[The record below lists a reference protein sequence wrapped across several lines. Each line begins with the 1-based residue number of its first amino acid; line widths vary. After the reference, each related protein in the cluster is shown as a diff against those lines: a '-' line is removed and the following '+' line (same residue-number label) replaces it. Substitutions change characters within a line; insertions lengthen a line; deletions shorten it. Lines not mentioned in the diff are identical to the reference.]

1 MLPSCCHTNPAK
13 GVVHTYLKTIV
24 QPSVTILIAL
34 QSGLLITGAPQFNWT
49 QQLNYMNYTV
59 LVPNVVDLA
68 DYRRTLSQLVNITQ
82 GLVTGQPPW
91 TSPGAPCNRPIPAL
105 NG

>member
-1 MLPSCCHTNPAK
+1 M
-13 GVVHTYLKTIV
+13 HTYLNTTV
-24 QPSVTILIAL
+24 QPIVTILFDL

-59 LVPNVVDLA
+59 LSPNVVDLA

>member
-1 MLPSCCHTNPAK
+1 MLPSCCHTNPAD
-13 GVVHTYLKTIV
+13 GVVHAYLNTTV
-24 QPSVTILIAL
+24 Q
-34 QSGLLITGAPQFNWT
+34 PQFNWT

-59 LVPNVVDLA
+59 LLPNVVDLA

>member
-1 MLPSCCHTNPAK
+1 MRQPCT
-13 GVVHTYLKTIV
+13 V
-24 QPSVTILIAL
+24 QQACAAA
-34 QSGLLITGAPQFNWT
+34 QSGLLVVGAPQFNWT
-49 QQLNYMNYTV
+49 QQLSFINYTV
-59 LVPNVVDLA
+59 YVPNVVDLEN
-68 DYRRTLSQLVNITQ
+68 YRKTLSQLTNVTQ